1 MSPDPH
7 CGARSAGDEIKT
19 TPRSRWQIALRTFIM
34 LVGGCGVLGWIAY
47 AVWEQNRPGRAAIRA
62 MQSRNSS
69 ERRDAIDALQFDGP
83 GDCEIAIP
91 LLVAALGD
99 ADVKVRAAAA
109 AALGRIGTGTATAG
123 TQPEALRTAILGLLG
138 AIRDPDPDV
147 RNAAVIALGF
157 VAGSNGE
164 AIAALVAR
172 LLGDRDAEVRLA
184 ALGVLAAISRQTE
197 VDPPKE
203 LVAALED
210 QSAGNRAT
218 AVTALT
224 GFRRG
229 LDPSIP
235 TLFRIL
241 EHDEE
246 QVRAAC
252 AHALERV
259 GPPAISATAVPA
271 LIVALHRPDRR
282 LRAVAC
288 SVLMHLGAEA
298 RAAVPA
304 LIAVA
309 REKRGD
315 LPNSDHAAEDL
326 GNLAIQAL
334 GRIAPGT
341 DSAGEAVAAL
351 TEILRA
357 QDASQWGSAVD
368 ALESFGQAAAPA
380 IPELVRALR
389 KSFVSGQ
396 PFIGSGTA
404 ATALGKIAPGT
415 PLAGEAIAALVESLR
430 AGPPDV
436 QGHAADALADF
447 GPAAAPAIPELVR
460 MLQDPSDP
468 ARWSYPEGAAR
479 ALGLIAPGTASSDEV
494 FAALSQALQAKS
506 GRTRSAAIHAFVP
519 FGPKAATVVPRIR
532 ALAKDPDA
540 SVRWAAQTVLPRL
553 VKE

>member
-1 MSPDPH
+1 MSSDPH

-19 TPRSRWQIALRTFIM
+19 TPRSRWQLALRTFIM
-34 LVGGCGVLGWIAY
+34 LIGGCGVLGWIAH
-47 AVWEQNRPGRAAIRA
+47 AVWEQNRPARVAIRA
-62 MQSRNSS
+62 MQSRNPS
-69 ERRDAIDALQFDGP
+69 ERRNAIDELQFDGP
-83 GDCEIAIP
+83 GAREIAIP
-91 LLVAALGD
+91 LLVTALGD

-109 AALGRIGTGTATAG
+109 AALGRIGTETATAS
-123 TQPEALRTAILGLLG
+123 TQPEALRPAIPALLA

-164 AIAALVAR
+164 AIAALAAS
-172 LLGDRDAEVRLA
+172 LGDRDPEIRLA
-184 ALGVLAAISRQTE
+184 ALRVLATISPLTE
-197 VDPPKE
+197 VEPPKE

-210 QSAGNRAT
+210 PSAGNRAT

-229 LDPSIP
+229 LDPSMP

-246 QVRAAC
+246 QVRAVC

-259 GPPAISATAVPA
+259 RPPAISATAVPA
-271 LIVALHRPDRR
+271 LIVALHRSDRR
-282 LRAVAC
+282 VRAVAC
-288 SVLMHLGAEA
+288 FVLMQLGAEA
-298 RAAVPA
+298 RAAVPV
-304 LIAVA
+304 LLAVA
-309 REKRGD
+309 REKSGD
-315 LPNSDHAAEDL
+315 LPNSDPAAKDL
-326 GNLAIQAL
+326 GDLAIQAL
-334 GRIAPGT
+334 GKIAPRT

-357 QDASQWGSAVD
+357 HDASQWGEAVY

-389 KSFVSGQ
+389 KNLVSGQ
-396 PFIGSGTA
+396 GFPASDTA

-415 PLAGEAIAALVESLR
+415 PLASEAIAALVQSLR
-430 AGPPDV
+430 AGPPEV
-436 QGHAADALADF
+436 QAQAVDALAEF
-447 GPAAAPAIPELVR
+447 GQAAAPAIPELIR
-460 MLQDPSDP
+460 MLQEPSDP
-468 ARWSYPEGAAR
+468 ARGSYPEGAAR
-479 ALGLIAPGTASSDEV
+479 ALGCIAPGTASSDEV
-494 FAALSQALQAKS
+494 VAALSQALQAKS
-506 GRTRSAAIHAFVP
+506 GRMRSAAIYAFVP
-519 FGPKAATVVPRIR
+519 FGPKAATVIPRIR

-540 SVRWAAQTVLPRL
+540 SVRGATKSVLPRL